1 MTGGWPWVG
10 RGGFTTQGRASS
22 KVMDLGDSCNQW
34 DFASIDGGDLGK
46 RKSSECYLGPGL
58 GSWEDGRGHTAGGQ
72 VGGGRWTVALV
83 YFWVD
88 VCWVI
93 CRVFFFF
100 LFSCYF

>member
-10 RGGFTTQGRASS
+10 RGGFTTQGKASS

-58 GSWEDGRGHTAGGQ
+58 GIWADGRGHTAGGQ

-83 YFWVD
+83 
-88 VCWVI
+88 
-93 CRVFFFF
+93 
-100 LFSCYF
+100 